1 MNNRDNK
8 DHCLTLPRK
17 SILDEYLIDDQ
28 RTMLPWLMLSLK
40 SDIMDC
46 KVARCRFA
54 FSKDENLMRK
64 THKHVVYEMHYI
76 INGEIIYDFQGMG
89 SYRARKSQFTL
100 IPQGRSHST
109 MDGMPG
115 ITEYLVIAFS
125 ISSENAAVNVIFSP
139 DNEPMVLDFTEGMGS
154 LIEALYI
161 KERGVDFFT
170 SHSTKLIV
178 HSILMEAVDAM
189 AAHLKLDFFP
199 TNRGAQSGQRVN
211 DIVRIVNN
219 NIYSQKLRGEDV
231 AAQLGI
237 TTRQL
242 NRISN
247 QYLGCSINR
256 YITQYRIRG
265 MQTLLRDSSYA
276 LSDVAEVFGFSDVYA
291 FIKHFYRYAGITP
304 GRYRREILGTN
315 GPILEELENV
325 AEMEQQLEEENV

>member
-1 MNNRDNK
+1 MTGGGGFISEKK
-8 DHCLTLPRK
+8 DTM
-17 SILDEYLIDDQ
+17 DEYLIDDQ
-28 RTMLPWLMLSLK
+28 RTTLPWLMLSLK

-54 FSKDENLMRK
+54 FSKNENLARK

-76 INGEIIYDFQGMG
+76 IDGEIIYDFPGMG
-89 SYRARKSQFTL
+89 CYHAKKRQFTL

-109 MDGMPG
+109 RDGAPG
-115 ITEYLVIAFS
+115 VTEYLVIAFLV
-125 ISSENAAVNVIFSP
+125 SSENAAVNRIFSP
-139 DNEPMVLDFTEGMGS
+139 DNEPMVLDFTEEMES
-154 LIEALYI
+154 LIEALFI

-178 HSILMEAVDAM
+178 HSILMEAVDSM
-189 AAHLKLDFFP
+189 AAHLEVEFYP
-199 TNRGAQSGQRVN
+199 TSPGTQSEARIN
-211 DIVRIVNN
+211 AIVRIVNN

-242 NRISN
+242 NRICN

-265 MQTLLRDSSYA
+265 MQTLLKDSSYA
-276 LSDVAEVFGFSDVYA
+276 LSDVAELFGFPDVYA
-291 FIKHFYRYAGITP
+291 FIKHFFRYTGITP
-304 GRYRREILGTN
+304 GRYRREIIRAN
-315 GPILEELENV
+315 GQIPEEPENV
-325 AEMEQQLEEENV
+325 AEAEKQMEAMKPDV